1 MVGAR
6 KVVASR
12 LGAAVV
18 DGREMRAAVGEGG
31 ARGADKCAE
40 SIICNNKIIFKIIMA
55 PIV

>member
-18 DGREMRAAVGEGG
+18 DGREMRAALGEGRVGGG
-31 ARGADKCAE
+31 AGIRQMRRKHYLY
-40 SIICNNKIIFKIIMA
+40 
-55 PIV
+55 